1 MRQSPTPGQ
10 GASPV
15 RHLYDPNNTQL
26 TIVADLLPTPLEE
39 ISVHAGPNR
48 VRLEWPVETGT
59 ANRSFSPPTDD
70 HRFADE
76 RQAVYHNGVLTVTVE
91 ITARK
96 SSGSI

>member
-15 RHLYDPNNTQL
+15 RHLYDPNRTQL

-48 VRLEWPVETGT
+48 VHLEWPVETGT
-59 ANRSFSPPTDD
+59 AERSFSPPTEA
-70 HRFADE
+70 HRFAGE
-76 RQAVYHNGVLTVTVE
+76 RQAVYHNGVLTITVE
-91 ITARK
+91 VRARA
-96 SSGSI
+96 SR